1 MPRPSAPAQFEQNA
15 EGYFVCPECGNA
27 YARERATRRHMT
39 TKHGWDPA
47 KMTTDKKAQ
56 IARRTEPQEPPDED
70 TVSFQVRSELREL
83 ALPLQEKLATIEK
96 RLVSLNREAQDLRD
110 ARNQIERTLKGLM
123 GPQQVTRGVTLSETM
138 HRKKFLAVQ
147 DYL

>member
-27 YARERATRRHMT
+27 YSRERATRRHMT
-39 TKHGWDPA
+39 AKHGWDPA
-47 KMTTDKKAQ
+47 KQSAEKRARTE
-56 IARRTEPQEPPDED
+56 ARREEIRQPLTLDAPDED

-96 RLVSLNREAQDLRD
+96 RL
-110 ARNQIERTLKGLM
+110 
-123 GPQQVTRGVTLSETM
+123 
-138 HRKKFLAVQ
+138 
-147 DYL
+147 